1 MSSNKPIYRWWV
13 LFSCTMVFT
22 LGLGMGWTYIIM
34 AVSSVVDDLHLP
46 LTDWGTLWA
55 AISFG
60 TLLFA
65 AMGGALGDRFGVR
78 RVVGLGLLLMGTTL
92 VMRGSASG
100 FWSMYVWMMLFG
112 VSIALIFPNVPKAL
126 GMWFEPHELGLAN
139 GITIAGYGAGGG
151 LAGALTPWLL
161 HILGNWRHLSVTLG
175 WTIAV
180 LGLLWLFSIRD
191 HHQAGAEKQ
200 QPKSMREA
208 LRHVLRLKDVW
219 LIAGCYLLSM
229 GGYLGVIGYAPT
241 YLVNEQGVSPERA
254 GFVILLVLWSNMA
267 GSLLFPVISDKI
279 GLRKIVCV
287 PGLVLAGIFIYLA
300 AYAVGPVLSIVA
312 VLWGFTAGVSPII
325 FVVPLEMQDVGPE
338 HAGSAVGF
346 ALSASYLGG
355 VIMPVIGM
363 RLVALNPVAGF
374 AFWGASFGLS
384 GLVFLLLKETG
395 PGRRKALPAAPV
407 LPGSHV
413 P

>member
-1 MSSNKPIYRWWV
+1 MSTEKPIYRWWV
-13 LFSCTMVFT
+13 LFSSTMVFT

-34 AVSSVVDDLHLP
+34 AVSSVVDDLRLP
-46 LTDWGTLWA
+46 LTDWGALWA

-65 AMGGALGDRFGVR
+65 ALGGALGDRFGVR

-100 FWSMYVWMMLFG
+100 FWSMYAWMMLFG

-126 GMWFEPHELGLAN
+126 GMWFESHELGLAN

-151 LAGALTPWLL
+151 LAGVLTPWL
-161 HILGNWRHLSVTLG
+161 INTLGNWRHLSETLG
-175 WTIAV
+175 WLVIG
-180 LGLLWLFSIRD
+180 LGLLWLFTIRD
-191 HHQAGAEKQ
+191 HHQPGAEKE
-200 QPKSMREA
+200 QPKSMRQA
-208 LRHVLRLKDVW
+208 LRHVLKLKDVW
-219 LIAGCYLLSM
+219 LIAACYLLSM

-241 YLVNEQGVSPERA
+241 YFTNVQGLTAGTA
-254 GFVILLVLWSNMA
+254 GFVIMLVLWSNMA
-267 GSLLFPVISDKI
+267 GSLLFPVLSDKI

-287 PGLVLAGIFIYLA
+287 PGLVLAGVFIYLA
-300 AYAVGPVLSIVA
+300 AYAVGPMLSIVA
-312 VLWGFTAGVSPII
+312 VLWGFAAGVSPII

-395 PGRRKALPAAPV
+395 PGLRRELPAAPAV
-407 LPGSHV
+407 SDSPVS
-413 P
+413 